1 MNNSENKIIA
11 ILGPTNTGKTY
22 MAIEKMLEFNSGI
35 FGLPLR
41 LLAREVYDK
50 CVLKLGTE
58 KVALITGE
66 EKIIPSDAKYYIC
79 TVESMPKDKIVDFVA
94 VDEIQM
100 CGDTERGHIFTDR
113 LLNFR
118 GEALTMFLGSQIMK
132 NIISQLL
139 KNVEFI
145 NQERFSKLSYNGSK
159 KISRLNRKSAIIAFS
174 IEEVYALA
182 ELVRRQKGG
191 SAVIMGSLSPK
202 TRNSQVEL
210 YQSGDVDYLVAT
222 DAIGMGINMDIEQ
235 INFSSL
241 RKFDGKKRR
250 RLRMTEI
257 SQIAGRAGRFK
268 NDGYFGI
275 TGDCENL
282 EADEIE
288 RIEKHN
294 LDDMRFLYWR
304 NSKLDFS
311 NSESLINSLE
321 KKSGDRNLHKISE
334 SIDENILKYLIRDKK
349 IKVSPNNLEL
359 LWECCQ
365 IPDFQKKA
373 FNHIEVVTKVFD
385 FLTSNKNCIPN
396 DYMKNQLKGL
406 DKYHGNID
414 VISNKISNVRTWSY
428 VANKK
433 NWVENSDYWIEASK
447 NIEDFLSERLHQE
460 LTKSFIDKRISA
472 LSRDLK
478 QDLKLDTTIKEN
490 NDVII
495 NKQLIGN
502 LKGLKLN
509 LEFTKGTLDTDIKS
523 LKKAARQGIANE
535 LINRAKEI
543 SEKKELEFK
552 DDFKIYWKNNPVA
565 KLKKGSNYLSP
576 EIDIIADEA
585 LDINFRKDL
594 ITSLNLWIKNL
605 ISEELKDLVNLTKF
619 ENNNKYLR
627 ALSFQLYENNG
638 VLKRDNVKD
647 IVESISKEDR
657 KQLRQLGI
665 KIGRYHIFLPRM
677 LKPKAVNLR
686 ISLWKFYNNISN
698 NNEIP
703 KSGLNFLVNKDNK
716 LNAKFLL
723 LCGFEKFKNFYVRV
737 DILEKLFLKIIEN
750 TKKNDFQVNS
760 EMMNLLGSSKENFY
774 ELLNLMNYRKKDKEK
789 DTFFYI
795 GSKKNKRKNQ
805 FMNKINNKDNPF
817 QKLQALNVK

>member
-1 MNNSENKIIA
+1 
-11 ILGPTNTGKTY
+11 
-22 MAIEKMLEFNSGI
+22 
-35 FGLPLR
+35 
-41 LLAREVYDK
+41 
-50 CVLKLGTE
+50 
-58 KVALITGE
+58 
-66 EKIIPSDAKYYIC
+66 
-79 TVESMPKDKIVDFVA
+79 
-94 VDEIQM
+94 
-100 CGDTERGHIFTDR
+100 
-113 LLNFR
+113 
-118 GEALTMFLGSQIMK
+118 
-132 NIISQLL
+132 
-139 KNVEFI
+139 
-145 NQERFSKLSYNGSK
+145 
-159 KISRLNRKSAIIAFS
+159 
-174 IEEVYALA
+174 
-182 ELVRRQKGG
+182 
-191 SAVIMGSLSPK
+191 
-202 TRNSQVEL
+202 
-210 YQSGDVDYLVAT
+210 
-222 DAIGMGINMDIEQ
+222 
-235 INFSSL
+235 
-241 RKFDGKKRR
+241 
-250 RLRMTEI
+250 
-257 SQIAGRAGRFK
+257 
-268 NDGYFGI
+268 
-275 TGDCENL
+275 
-282 EADEIE
+282 
-288 RIEKHN
+288 
-294 LDDMRFLYWR
+294 
-304 NSKLDFS
+304 
-311 NSESLINSLE
+311 
-321 KKSGDRNLHKISE
+321 
-334 SIDENILKYLIRDKK
+334 
-349 IKVSPNNLEL
+349 L

-552 DDFKIYWKNNPVA
+552 DDFKIYWKDNPVA
-565 KLKKGSNYLSP
+565 KIKKGSNYLSP

-594 ITSLNLWIKNL
+594 IISLNSWITNL
-605 ISEELKDLVNLTKF
+605 ISEELKDLVNLIKF
-619 ENNNKYLR
+619 KNNNKYLR

-638 VLKRDNVKD
+638 VLKRENIKD
-647 IVESISKEDR
+647 IVDSISKEDR

>member
-1 MNNSENKIIA
+1 MNNTESKITA

-50 CVLKLGTE
+50 CAMKIGFE

-66 EKIIPSDAKYYIC
+66 EKIIPNTAQYFIC
-79 TVESMPKDKIVDFVA
+79 TVESMPKDKVVDFVA

-100 CGDTERGHIFTDR
+100 CADRERGHIFTDR

-118 GEALTMFLGSQIMK
+118 GEVLTMFLGSQIME
-132 NIISQLL
+132 NIISQLV
-139 KNVEFI
+139 KNVEFLK
-145 NQERFSKLSYNGSK
+145 QERFSKLTYNGSK
-159 KISRLNRKSAIIAFS
+159 KISRLNRKSALIAFS

-222 DAIGMGINMDIEQ
+222 DAIGMGLNMDIEQ
-235 INFSSL
+235 ISFSSL
-241 RKFDGKKRR
+241 RKFDGKKIR
-250 RLRMTEI
+250 RLRITEI
-257 SQIAGRAGRFK
+257 SQIAGRAGRYK
-268 NDGYFGI
+268 NDGSFGI

-282 EADEIE
+282 EPDEIE
-288 RIEKHN
+288 RIEKHK
-294 LDDMRFLYWR
+294 LDDVRFLYWR
-304 NSKLDFS
+304 NSNLDFK
-311 NSESLINSLE
+311 NPEYLINSLE
-321 KKSGDRNLHKISE
+321 KKSGDKNLHRISD

-349 IKVSPNNLEL
+349 IKFSEGNLEL

-373 FNHIEVVTKVFD
+373 FNHIEVVTKVFN
-385 FLTSNKNCIPN
+385 FLNSKKNRIPN

-414 VISNKISNVRTWSY
+414 TISNKISNVRTWSY

-447 NIEDFLSERLHQE
+447 NIEDYLSERLHNE
-460 LTKSFIDKRISA
+460 LTKSFIDKRISV
-472 LSRDLK
+472 LSRGLK
-478 QDLKLDTTIKEN
+478 QDIKLDTTIGEN
-490 NDVII
+490 DEVII
-495 NKQLIGN
+495 NKQLIGK

-509 LEFTKGTLDTDIKS
+509 LEFTTGTLDTDVKS
-523 LKKAARQGIANE
+523 LKKAARQGIADE
-535 LINRAKEI
+535 LIKRVKEI
-543 SEKKELEFK
+543 NDKKELELR
-552 DDFKIYWKNNPVA
+552 DNFKIYWKDNPIA
-565 KLKKGSNYLSP
+565 KIKKGKNYLSP
-576 EIDIIADEA
+576 EIEIISDEA
-585 LDINFRKDL
+585 LEINIKEDL
-594 ITSLNLWIKNL
+594 LSSMNNWIDNL
-605 ISEELKDLVNLTKF
+605 ISEELSDLINLIKLK
-619 ENNNKYLR
+619 NKNQYLR
-627 ALSFQLYENNG
+627 ALAFQLYEGNG
-638 VLKRDNVKD
+638 VLKRNEVKNIID
-647 IVESISKEDR
+647 SISKENR
-657 KQLRQLGI
+657 KEFRKLGI

-686 ISLWKFYNNISN
+686 ITLWKFFNNITAPYA
-698 NNEIP
+698 IP
-703 KSGLNFLVNKDNK
+703 RSGLNFLVDEKKSFNTR
-716 LNAKFLL
+716 FLL
-723 LCGFEKFKNFYVRV
+723 LCGFERFKDFYVRV

-750 TKKNDFQVNS
+750 TKQGKFQITS

-774 ELLNLMNYRKKDKEK
+774 KLLEYMNYKREGNKNDIFFYKGERKERKKAKFID
-789 DTFFYI
+789 
-795 GSKKNKRKNQ
+795 KKN
-805 FMNKINNKDNPF
+805 NPF
-817 QKLQALNVK
+817 QKLMRLNLK